1 MCTHLSHL
9 TGTWRK
15 KSYKITQPLSRI
27 FFWTTELQLHL
38 LFLGLLLQTWK
49 MFWRQILS
57 QWFLTVWSFHVFSRC
72 HLFKAFNLDEPGY
85 FYLIFSIW
93 NCTWLVMN
101 HLATSKSQQN
111 ETDTDRSGL
120 LYWSY
125 FNLNLLFYDNDKV
138 VLVLQS

>member
-1 MCTHLSHL
+1 
-9 TGTWRK
+9 
-15 KSYKITQPLSRI
+15 
-27 FFWTTELQLHL
+27 
-38 LFLGLLLQTWK
+38 
-49 MFWRQILS
+49 
-57 QWFLTVWSFHVFSRC
+57 
-72 HLFKAFNLDEPGY
+72 
-85 FYLIFSIW
+85 
-93 NCTWLVMN
+93 MN